1 MLAHGHTYTQG
12 GDTCTVADR
21 PYTAPGMFGE
31 DVLRIPVRTESVTGH
46 TGVVHTDHHI

>member
-1 MLAHGHTYTQG
+1 MARDVTYTQG
-12 GDTCTVADR
+12 GDIHTVTDR

-46 TGVVHTDHHI
+46 TDVVHTDHHI